1 MRSETEGGVLDVHF
15 GNKTDVDLCRIS
27 LVEKNTS
34 DHYKKNNLV
43 ISSGLLAWV

>member
-1 MRSETEGGVLDVHF
+1 MMGETEGGVLEIHY
-15 GNKTDVDLCRIS
+15 GNKIDVDICRFS

-34 DHYKKNNLV
+34 EHCNKNSLV